1 MALASVVDG
10 LDCPPQTRSPKCS
23 ECYLPYFQSHDDRC
37 HCTGHGS
44 LPKFTSTLAPF
55 APPASGATRFPDFIA
70 HIGPSDF
77 HTLIGL
83 GSGSPRLRPT
93 SRRVASVATPLGV
106 RLLESSYP
114 RRDSRSVWG
123 TGLRLPLDRIC
134 SRKGVDLPGY
144 WVVLRVRAEV
154 GLPRW
159 MRLPLAL
166 SRGPLLPSRP
176 ASRAP
181 PLPMIH
187 SAGNPA

>member
-93 SRRVASVATPLGV
+93 SRRVASDATHLATCGCSSRRTRVAT
-106 RLLESSYP
+106 
-114 RRDSRSVWG
+114 
-123 TGLRLPLDRIC
+123 
-134 SRKGVDLPGY
+134 
-144 WVVLRVRAEV
+144 
-154 GLPRW
+154 
-159 MRLPLAL
+159 
-166 SRGPLLPSRP
+166 
-176 ASRAP
+176 RAP
-181 PLPMIH
+181 FGGLAFGSPSTATTLGKVWTSQVTGSSFVYVPK
-187 SAGNPA
+187 SNYPAGCDSLSPCRGSHCCLRGQQTVGHPR